1 MQRLQGARQSRE
13 RNIAQGKDGVMGQ
26 PLVKRLTV
34 RSGLH
39 PDSGAPAHL
48 AILHVSPT
56 VPAPAKAD
64 DVRSSIPGIA

>member
-1 MQRLQGARQSRE
+1 
-13 RNIAQGKDGVMGQ
+13 MGQ

-39 PDSGAPAHL
+39 PESGAPAHL

-56 VPAPAKAD
+56 VPAPAKTD
-64 DVRSSIPGIA
+64 DARSSATGTYQAVQHYAKQACERDGLLAL